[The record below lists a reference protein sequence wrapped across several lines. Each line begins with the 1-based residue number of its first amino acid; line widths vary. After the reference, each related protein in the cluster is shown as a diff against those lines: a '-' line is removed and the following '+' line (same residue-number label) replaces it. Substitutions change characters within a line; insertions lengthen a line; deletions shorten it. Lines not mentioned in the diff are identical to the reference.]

1 MIKKRV
7 QVGVAGAG
15 PVGLAMASLLRKRGI
30 DVAVFERRAGLH
42 KQPQA
47 HVINTRTME
56 VFREIG
62 VDRRVA
68 AAAPSMARMRFI
80 TWSESLAGC
89 EFGRLSLLGKDPSQ
103 ALSRLAFS
111 PVTFV
116 NLAQNKLEPILHS
129 RAVELGADVHFGHTV
144 TDVRS
149 YGDMA
154 TMLVRPGEGE
164 PIEVEADFVVACDG
178 AGSTLRSDAGI
189 IMEGPSSL
197 QKFITVYF
205 EANLDRVLGGRP
217 GPVHWLVGSDVRG
230 VLISFDAA
238 KVWAL
243 MVPYDEPDR
252 PEDYTMEV
260 ATKLV
265 RKAIGTDSI
274 SFEITSIG
282 NWNMSAQ
289 VADRYRA
296 GRLFLAGDA
305 AHRFPPSGGLG
316 LNTGVQDAHN
326 LAWKLA
332 SVLSGKAGPA
342 LLETYEEE
350 RRNIALVNCEQSVTN
365 SMKISLVDQTLG
377 VSSFTPVRPQDALRD
392 ECQLLELGLEGD
404 TDVARERRLAVQ
416 TAIDM
421 QLEHFDSFGLDLG
434 VTYGVGALCC
444 DGSAPVRSTVQD
456 YFPNTRPGARLP
468 HVWLLADG
476 RRKSNFDFIDPL
488 GFTLFICGDGATW
501 KRAAKDAAEHFG
513 VSIRLVTIG
522 EGCDLEDPEGHW
534 FGLADPGVYRAVLVR
549 PDGHVGARL
558 PCIGTDEFEDLTTAL
573 ASILGLSSG
582 RGPHATQVN
591 HAPENNQILNEETQL

>member
-1 MIKKRV
+1 
-7 QVGVAGAG
+7 
-15 PVGLAMASLLRKRGI
+15 VGLAMASLLRKRGI

-80 TWSESLAGC
+80 TWCESLAGR

-129 RAVELGADVHFGHTV
+129 RAVELGADVYFGHTV
-144 TDVRS
+144 ANVSSGIDK
-149 YGDMA
+149 A
-154 TMLVRPGEGE
+154 TMLVTQETGEQ
-164 PIEVEADFVVACDG
+164 IEVEADFVIACDG

-189 IMEGPSSL
+189 VMEGPSSL

-230 VLISFDAA
+230 VLIGFDAA

-274 SFEITSIG
+274 PFEITSVG

-296 GRLFLAGDA
+296 DRLFLTGDA

-332 SVLSGKAGPA
+332 AVLSCKADPA

-365 SMKISLVDQTLG
+365 SMKISLVDQALG
-377 VSSFTPVRPQDALRD
+377 VSSFTPVRPQDALSD
-392 ECQLLELGLEGD
+392 QCQPLELGLEGD
-404 TDVARERRLAVQ
+404 TDLARERRLAVQ
-416 TAIDM
+416 AAIDM

-434 VTYGVGALCC
+434 VTYDAGALCC
-444 DGSAPVRSTVQD
+444 DGSAPVHSTVQD

-468 HVWLLADG
+468 HIWFLAGG
-476 RRKSNFDFIDPL
+476 RRKSSFDYVDPL
-488 GFTLFICGDGATW
+488 GFTLFTCGEGVSW
-501 KRAAKDAAEHFG
+501 KEAANKAAERLCI
-513 VSIRLVTIG
+513 SIRVVTIG
-522 EGCDLEDPEGHW
+522 EGCDLEDPDGRW
-534 FGLADPGVYRAVLVR
+534 LGFADPAAYRAVLVR

-558 PCIGTDEFEDLTTAL
+558 VGAARDEFEDLTAAL
-573 ASILGLSSG
+573 SRILGLSSAP
-582 RGPHATQVN
+582 GPHETDPKYL
-591 HAPENNQILNEETQL
+591 PETT